1 MDRKQIRKK
10 IAGWLDG
17 QKKQKDAWMDIILD
31 EWLDGQKKID
41 G

>member
-1 MDRKQIRKK
+1 MVEWIEKNMKK

-17 QKKQKDAWMDIILD
+17 WTGKID
-31 EWLDGQKKID
+31 EWLNGQKKID